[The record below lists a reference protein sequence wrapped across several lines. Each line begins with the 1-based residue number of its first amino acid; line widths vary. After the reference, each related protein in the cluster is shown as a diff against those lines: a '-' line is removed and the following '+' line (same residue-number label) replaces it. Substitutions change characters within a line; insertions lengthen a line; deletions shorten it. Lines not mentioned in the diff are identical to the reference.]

1 MAEYKRNNNNDDNEY
16 IEKLVNIR
24 RVVKVVKG
32 GRYLW
37 LLSTGCCW

>member
-24 RVVKVVKG
+24 RESG
-32 GRYLW
+32 LRY
-37 LLSTGCCW
+37 G